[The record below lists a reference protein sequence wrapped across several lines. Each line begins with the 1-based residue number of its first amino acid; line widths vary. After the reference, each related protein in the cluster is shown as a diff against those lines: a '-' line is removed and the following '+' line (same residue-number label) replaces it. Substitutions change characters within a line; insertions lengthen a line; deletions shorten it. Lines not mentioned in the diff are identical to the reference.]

1 MVQEAAQAGWNLQA
15 IVLRADQALAFA
27 ERLPADVPAYQVS
40 PETFSQL
47 SHLQSP
53 EGILAIVDL
62 PWEDFAQPQPL
73 DTLPPGPGFLLD
85 AIQDPGNLGTII
97 RTADWFGLRAVIC
110 GPGTVD
116 LLNPK
121 TLRSSMGSVFRVDV
135 RYVASIE
142 PLLPA
147 ATVPIWAATMEG
159 EPLQAGRLSGSPYV
173 LLGNEANGLDERLL
187 SSPNVKPLTIPGQ
200 GGAESLNV
208 SIAAGIL
215 AWHLAQS

>member
-1 MVQEAAQAGWNLQA
+1 MVQEALQAGWQVQA
-15 IVLRADQALAFA
+15 MVLREDQMATFAD
-27 ERLPADVPAYQVS
+27 RLPATVAAYQVS
-40 PETFSQL
+40 ADTFAQL
-47 SHLQSP
+47 THLQSP
-53 EGILAIVDL
+53 EGILAVVDL

-73 DTLPPGPGFLLD
+73 DTLPPGPGLLLD

-135 RYVASIE
+135 RYVASLESLIQQST
-142 PLLPA
+142 LP
-147 ATVPIWAATMEG
+147 VWAATMAG
-159 EPLQAGRLSGSPYV
+159 TPLQAGVLTEQPYV
-173 LLGNEANGLDERLL
+173 LLGNEANGLGEGLL
-187 SSPNVKPLTIPGQ
+187 SLPKVNPLTIPGR
-200 GGAESLNV
+200 GAAESLNV